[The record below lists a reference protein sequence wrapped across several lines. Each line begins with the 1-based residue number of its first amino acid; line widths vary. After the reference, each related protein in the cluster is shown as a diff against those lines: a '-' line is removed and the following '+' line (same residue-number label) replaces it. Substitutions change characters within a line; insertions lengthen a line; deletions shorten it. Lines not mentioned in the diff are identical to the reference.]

1 MKSDEI
7 YDGVNAIDAVRD
19 VLNAC
24 RSEESVKDASYSYVV
39 TKTNTARELL
49 GDFLDV
55 ILKEEY
61 KDAYK
66 KDKTANKKVIMDVI
80 ATCQDVI
87 CDNVVDIYDKLA
99 DWVNTYMLHTWQ
111 EITEN
116 KTA

>member
-1 MKSDEI
+1 M
-7 YDGVNAIDAVRD
+7 
-19 VLNAC
+19 
-24 RSEESVKDASYSYVV
+24 
-39 TKTNTARELL
+39 
-49 GDFLDV
+49 
-55 ILKEEY
+55 
-61 KDAYK
+61 
-66 KDKTANKKVIMDVI
+66 IMDVI